1 MGRWSKEVLS
11 GMSEPSAQCGV
22 LCNLCTC
29 RTGEVKRY
37 MVDARREHRH
47 WGSFP
52 RMEAMAAVRSPSA
65 RLGAIGVC
73 SIWRQLKAVN
83 FIDILTDPHIA
94 TSTKVL
100 SHFNIMI

>member
-1 MGRWSKEVLS
+1 
-11 GMSEPSAQCGV
+11 
-22 LCNLCTC
+22 
-29 RTGEVKRY
+29 
-37 MVDARREHRH
+37 
-47 WGSFP
+47 
-52 RMEAMAAVRSPSA
+52 MEAMAAVRSPSA